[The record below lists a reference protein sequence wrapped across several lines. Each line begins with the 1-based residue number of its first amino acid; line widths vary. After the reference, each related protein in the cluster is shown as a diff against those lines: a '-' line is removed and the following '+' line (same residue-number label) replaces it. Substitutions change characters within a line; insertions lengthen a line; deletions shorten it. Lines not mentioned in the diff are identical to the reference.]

1 MVYMDLKD
9 MKYNCLIDIL
19 YINYFIVTIFFGI
32 WICVINCKF
41 YLKYYIL
48 DCDNEIL
55 TLKLNG

>member
-41 YLKYYIL
+41 YL
-48 DCDNEIL
+48 
-55 TLKLNG
+55 